1 MNLSWSTFA
10 LDGMNAQH
18 VRLFVTPWIIEF
30 QAPLSIHG
38 ISSKNT
44 GVGLPFPLP
53 EDLPNPGIKLAS
65 PKSPDWQ
72 AGSLPLGYLGSP
84 RFALKHLL
92 WPVKTEVGLEASP
105 HPGRMH

>member
-38 ISSKNT
+38 IS
-44 GVGLPFPLP
+44 
-53 EDLPNPGIKLAS
+53 
-65 PKSPDWQ
+65 Q
-72 AGSLPLGYLGSP
+72 
-84 RFALKHLL
+84 
-92 WPVKTEVGLEASP
+92 
-105 HPGRMH
+105 